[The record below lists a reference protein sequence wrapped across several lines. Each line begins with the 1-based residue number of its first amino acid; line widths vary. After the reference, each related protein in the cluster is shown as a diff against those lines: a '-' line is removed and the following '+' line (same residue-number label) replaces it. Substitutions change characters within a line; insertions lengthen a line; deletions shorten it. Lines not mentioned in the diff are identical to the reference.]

1 MAAINLQGVFVYP
14 YYRKITVGTTAQEI
28 ILPDSVDQIE
38 IANWHSANDLYVGQ
52 NGQTDAGTWDN
63 DFLFPIPAKQ
73 AKAIPLGR
81 GPARASSIFI
91 AASTGSI
98 DVYIEISDK

>member
-1 MAAINLQGVFVYP
+1 MAAIDLRGVFVYP

-38 IANWHSANDLYVGQ
+38 IANWHSSNDLYVGQ
-52 NGQTDAGTWDN
+52 NDQTDGATWGTDAQ
-63 DFLFPIPAKQ
+63 FPIPAKQ

-81 GPARASSIFI
+81 GPARASSMFI
-91 AASTGSI
+91 AASTGTI
-98 DVYIEISDK
+98 DAYIEISDK